1 MIEEKN
7 KWWRPLKFESVEVLQ
22 EKIDQYFKETSK
34 DEWTLTWLAVFL
46 DTSRETLQNYQDRE
60 EFFDSIKKA
69 KDMVEMWY
77 EIDLKKKGNTWTIFA
92 LKNFWW
98 ADKTEVDN
106 TIKWNLETTINED
119 QMKLIANRVINGQR
133 SNTNDTESK

>member
-69 KDMVEMWY
+69 KDIVEMWY

-133 SNTNDTESK
+133 SNTNDTKAE

>member
-34 DEWTLTWLAVFL
+34 YEWTLTWLAVFL

-98 ADKTEVDN
+98 KDKTEVDN
-106 TIKWNLETTINED
+106 NVNLKTIDNITIE
-119 QMKLIANRVINGQR
+119 
-133 SNTNDTESK
+133 

>member
-133 SNTNDTESK
+133 SNTNDTKAE

>member
-1 MIEEKN
+1 MSEWN

-22 EKIDQYFKETSK
+22 GKIDQYFKETPK

-98 ADKTEVDN
+98 ADKTEVDSN
-106 TIKWNLETTINED
+106 VKWSLETTISEN
-119 QMKLIANRVINGQR
+119 QLGLIANRIINGQR
-133 SNTNDTESK
+133 NNTSNTTTE

>member
-77 EIDLKKKGNTWTIFA
+77 EIDLKKKWNTWTIFA